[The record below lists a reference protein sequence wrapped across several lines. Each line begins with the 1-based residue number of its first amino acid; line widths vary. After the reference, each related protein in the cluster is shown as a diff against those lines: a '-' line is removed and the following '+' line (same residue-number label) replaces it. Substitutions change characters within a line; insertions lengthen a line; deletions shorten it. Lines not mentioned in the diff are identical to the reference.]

1 MGEDC
6 KPSIKDNRA
15 FDADFS
21 ATRFKKAMRGMGSD
35 EKMIISQLISHS
47 SLQRQEIE
55 ETFKKNYGQDLI
67 EALRDELGGHF
78 EETVVALLTSPY
90 DLLTEALH
98 GALKG
103 IGTDESILTEVLCC
117 RSAEEID
124 SLKVWYEKKFGESL
138 DEALKNDLSGDFQAL
153 MRSLVSG
160 GRPSD
165 DETENIPLAKK
176 DAQDLYDAGVGYSSN
191 TDESEFIRIL
201 NTKSFSHLRETFRAY
216 DQIAQQPIQDAIE
229 DEFSGDMKTGLLA
242 IVDRV
247 MDPAGFFCKRL
258 HKSMDGPGTD
268 DKTLIRII
276 VSRSEIDL
284 ASIRERYKDLY
295 SQDLVVDVEK
305 DTAGDYGRLLVA
317 IIKGN

>member
-55 ETFKKNYGQDLI
+55 ETFKKNYGQ
-67 EALRDELGGHF
+67 
-78 EETVVALLTSPY
+78 
-90 DLLTEALH
+90 
-98 GALKG
+98 G